1 MAFEMD
7 NLTESG
13 VDDVR
18 DRGNGAGKGK
28 AQMQPAGESG
38 EDPLGEDR
46 QGLLT
51 HLRGIYCATVDISA
65 NPAFQ
70 TTRPQECSYVNVR
83 GCCRASYQSQA
94 MWFALYIAER

>member
-38 EDPLGEDR
+38 EDPLGGARRGQTGTADPLEAAGDA
-46 QGLLT
+46 T
-51 HLRGIYCATVDISA
+51 LRSASTV
-65 NPAFQ
+65 
-70 TTRPQECSYVNVR
+70 RP
-83 GCCRASYQSQA
+83 
-94 MWFALYIAER
+94 

>member
-38 EDPLGEDR
+38 EDR

-51 HLRGIYCATVDISA
+51 HLRQPETQLCGAHLLCD
-65 NPAFQ
+65 
-70 TTRPQECSYVNVR
+70 RR
-83 GCCRASYQSQA
+83 
-94 MWFALYIAER
+94 YIG

>member
-1 MAFEMD
+1 MAFEMFEMD

-38 EDPLGEDR
+38 EDPLGLSERTDR
-46 QGLLT
+46 D
-51 HLRGIYCATVDISA
+51 C
-65 NPAFQ
+65 
-70 TTRPQECSYVNVR
+70 
-83 GCCRASYQSQA
+83 
-94 MWFALYIAER
+94 

>member
-18 DRGNGAGKGK
+18 DRGNGAGKGNK

-51 HLRGIYCATVDISA
+51 HLRQPETQLCGAHLLCD
-65 NPAFQ
+65 
-70 TTRPQECSYVNVR
+70 RR
-83 GCCRASYQSQA
+83 
-94 MWFALYIAER
+94 YIG

>member
-51 HLRGIYCATVDISA
+51 HLREAAGDATLRSA
-65 NPAFQ
+65 S
-70 TTRPQECSYVNVR
+70 TVRP
-83 GCCRASYQSQA
+83 
-94 MWFALYIAER
+94 